1 MHISSIYSI
10 ISKIILRRYARV
22 EAYLDNS
29 ATTKPCEGAK
39 RRLNEA
45 LDSLWGNPSS
55 LHQKGLEAELLLEE
69 ARAAVSKVI
78 SCEKSELY
86 FTSGGTESNNIAVFG
101 AAHAMRKRGK
111 RVVVSSV
118 EHPSVSKAF
127 DALENEGFEVVRLP
141 VDRFGLVS
149 YESLLEAID
158 EKTVLVSMMA
168 VNNELGTIEPVEKLF
183 QAVKAK
189 NSPALIH
196 VDAVQAF
203 GKIPLNVKKL
213 KIDLM
218 SVSAHKI
225 HGVKGAGALFVRRGV
240 HLAPHVFG
248 GGQEKDIRPG
258 TEPLPAIAAFCGAVE
273 ELCTAQSLKHL
284 TELRDGFVS
293 ALSSLDGVVINSPE
307 NALPYIINISL
318 PHLPSEAVLNFLS
331 SKDVYVSS
339 GSACAKGHQSP
350 VLTAA
355 GLEKERVDSSLR
367 ISLSRFTTKE
377 ELEKC
382 FDAIS
387 EALAVIRRK

>member
-1 MHISSIYSI
+1 M
-10 ISKIILRRYARV
+10 

-29 ATTKPCEGAK
+29 ATTKPCNGAK
-39 RRLNEA
+39 KRLNEA
-45 LDSLWGNPSS
+45 LDLLWGNPSS
-55 LHQKGLEAELLLEE
+55 LHEKGLSAQLLLED
-69 ARAAVSKVI
+69 ARDAVSKVI

-101 AAHAMRKRGK
+101 AAHAMQRKGK

-118 EHPSVSKAF
+118 EHPSVAKAF
-127 DALENEGFEVVRLP
+127 DALEKDGFEVVRLP

-149 YESLLEAID
+149 YESLLEAIN

-168 VNNELGTIEPVEKLF
+168 VNNELGTIEPIEKLSR
-183 QAVKAK
+183 AVKAK

-225 HGVKGAGALFVRRGV
+225 HGVKGAGALFIRKGVR
-240 HLAPHVFG
+240 LAPHIFG

-258 TEPLPAIAAFCGAVE
+258 TEPLPAIAAFYGAVE
-273 ELCTAQSLKHL
+273 ELSTAQSLKKL
-284 TELRDGFVS
+284 TALRDGFVS
-293 ALSSLDGVVINSPE
+293 VLSALDGVVINSS
-307 NALPYIINISL
+307 ADSLPYIVNISL

-331 SKDVYVSS
+331 SRDVYVSS

-367 ISLSRFTTKE
+367 ISLSRFTTE
-377 ELEKC
+377 HELEMC
-382 FDAIS
+382 IDGLS
-387 EALAVIRRK
+387 EALGTIRRK

>member
-1 MHISSIYSI
+1 MM
-10 ISKIILRRYARV
+10 RRYARV
-22 EAYLDNS
+22 EVYLDNS
-29 ATTKPCEGAK
+29 ATTKPCNGAK
-39 RRLNEA
+39 KRLNEA

-55 LHQKGLEAELLLEE
+55 LHERGLSAQLLLEE
-69 ARAAVSKVI
+69 ARASVSKVI
-78 SCEKSELY
+78 SCEKSELF

-101 AAHAMRKRGK
+101 AAHAMQRRGK

-127 DALENEGFEVVRLP
+127 DELEKEGFEVVRLP
-141 VDRFGLVS
+141 VDRFGSVS
-149 YESLLEAID
+149 YDSLLGAID

-168 VNNELGTIEPVEKLF
+168 VNNELGTIEPIEKLAF
-183 QAVKAK
+183 AVKMK

-218 SVSAHKI
+218 SISAHKI
-225 HGVKGAGALFVRRGV
+225 HGVKGAGALFVRKGV
-240 HLAPHVFG
+240 HLAPHAFG

-258 TEPLPAIAAFCGAVE
+258 TEPLPAIAAFYGAVE
-273 ELCTAQSLKHL
+273 ELETEKSLKKL
-284 TELRDGFVS
+284 TSLRDDFVS
-293 ALSSLDGVVINSPE
+293 ALSALDGVVINSGE
-307 NALPYIINISL
+307 NALPYIVNISL
-318 PHLPSEAVLNFLS
+318 PRLPSEAVLNFLS
-331 SKDVYVSS
+331 SKGIYVSS

-355 GLEKERVDSSLR
+355 GLERELVNSSLR

-382 FDAIS
+382 FDGIS
-387 EALAVIRRK
+387 EALRTIRRK